1 MATADDAWERVIT
14 QSQQAVR
21 ELALGLG
28 VLQDRLEGACDALLS
43 LESRELPEAVRQEFL
58 ALIATIMDIA
68 DLERL
73 SDAAAVTLAEHLLAF
88 DGRVRRRY

>member
-1 MATADDAWERVIT
+1 MTTADDAWERVIA

-28 VLQDRLEGACDALLS
+28 VLQARLEGACDALLS

-58 ALIATIMDIA
+58 GLIATIMDIE

-88 DGRVRRRY
+88 DERVRRRY

>member
-1 MATADDAWERVIT
+1 MTLADDAWERVIA

-28 VLQDRLEGACDALLS
+28 GLQDRLEGACDALLS
-43 LESRELPEAVRQEFL
+43 LASRELPETVREEFL
-58 ALIATIMDIA
+58 ALIATIMDIE

-88 DGRVRRRY
+88 DARVRRRS